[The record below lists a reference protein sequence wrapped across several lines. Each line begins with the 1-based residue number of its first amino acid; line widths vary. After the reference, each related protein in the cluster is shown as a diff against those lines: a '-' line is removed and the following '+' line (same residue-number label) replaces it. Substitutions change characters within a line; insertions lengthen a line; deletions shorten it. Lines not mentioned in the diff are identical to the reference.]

1 MVLQS
6 LCCRTLLDHRRT
18 GWDSSSLQCYDWRFG
33 LRMVASKESDGSLHV
48 PLLENQYDDRTHP
61 YYANGMQEDEFVL
74 PVEENFHTIAVG
86 RSKSALQSGGKHHM
100 TNKSEQLESEAQ
112 HFAGGSGNPFEQV
125 QTAAHILRARDYP
138 PHSCDGDHHQA
149 ASHRRHGVSRRN
161 LRNPIEKKSF
171 VVRAAHSAKTNPT
184 NFLYNVLQ
192 GLVLWPKWSWAAV
205 SANSGL
211 TILSLKQGELQD
223 LVIIIFHFT
232 VTCDIQW

>member
-1 MVLQS
+1 
-6 LCCRTLLDHRRT
+6 
-18 GWDSSSLQCYDWRFG
+18 
-33 LRMVASKESDGSLHV
+33 
-48 PLLENQYDDRTHP
+48 
-61 YYANGMQEDEFVL
+61 
-74 PVEENFHTIAVG
+74 
-86 RSKSALQSGGKHHM
+86 M

-125 QTAAHILRARDYP
+125 QTAGHILRARDYP
-138 PHSCDGDHHQA
+138 PHLWDGDHHQA
-149 ASHRRHGVSRRN
+149 ASQRRHGVSRRN

-192 GLVLWPKWSWAAV
+192 GVVLWPKWSWAAV

>member
-1 MVLQS
+1 
-6 LCCRTLLDHRRT
+6 
-18 GWDSSSLQCYDWRFG
+18 
-33 LRMVASKESDGSLHV
+33 MVASKEADGSLHV
-48 PLLENQYDDRTHP
+48 PLLGNQHDDRAHP

-74 PVEENFHTIAVG
+74 PVEENFHTTALG

-138 PHSCDGDHHQA
+138 PHSYDGDHHQA

-184 NFLYNVLQ
+184 NFLYNVL
-192 GLVLWPKWSWAAV
+192 VLQSY
-205 SANSGL
+205 L
-211 TILSLKQGELQD
+211 
-223 LVIIIFHFT
+223 
-232 VTCDIQW
+232 